1 MKVALLG
8 YGKMGK
14 EIESIL
20 MERGHSVDYILNSE
34 GKQKGGELGE
44 IDVAIEFS
52 TPATVMD
59 NINACFDVS
68 IPIVTGTTGWDQN
81 LDEITNKCMKGNNTL
96 FYASNFSIGVNIFFA
111 INKKLAE
118 IMNTHPEYNINMEET
133 HHVEKLDAPSGT
145 AISLANDVLSNISR
159 KFNWINTGYPDENE
173 IKITSNRE
181 GEVPGTHIINYDS
194 SIDHIEIK
202 HTAKNRRGFALGA
215 VLAAEW
221 VKDKRGVFNMSNFL
235 NI

>member
-14 EIESIL
+14 EIESVL
-20 MERGHSVDYILNSE
+20 HERGHSVGHILNSK
-34 GKQKGGELGE
+34 GQQKGGHISEM
-44 IDVAIEFS
+44 DVAIEFS
-52 TPATVMD
+52 TPASVID

-68 IPIVTGTTGWDQN
+68 IPIITGTTGWDKN
-81 LDEITNKCMKGNNTL
+81 LESITKKCTESNNTL
-96 FYASNFSIGVNIFFA
+96 FYASNFSVGVNIFFA

-118 IMNTHPEYNINMEET
+118 IMNAHPEYNINMEET
-133 HHVEKLDAPSGT
+133 HHAEKLDAPSGT
-145 AISLANDVLSNISR
+145 AISMANDVLSNISR
-159 KFNWINTGYPDENE
+159 KSNWINTGHPDEND
-173 IKITSNRE
+173 IKIISNRE
-181 GEVPGTHIINYDS
+181 GEVPGTHIVNYDS

-221 VKDKRGVFNMSNFL
+221 VKDKRGVFNMNNFL